1 MTYFVDWS
9 TKKRDLRLQAPGMCS
24 DIIIF
29 TWIFFVGKSFEL
41 FYPKLVSLSWKNYL
55 TVVRGEPFGNLH
67 RKSSKSQI
75 VTTFTVL
82 ILHRNDLIFFQV
94 FIIWA
99 LIVKTIEFETFTYSQ
114 ISQRWLI
121 FFVPQKKTKIL
132 SFLPNDQYFHL
143 NLFLRLFIWPLSP
156 ETCQFE

>member
-1 MTYFVDWS
+1 MIKNESFMTHFVNWS
-9 TKKRDLRLQAPGMCS
+9 TKKWDLRLLARAMWS

-41 FYPKLVSLSWKNYL
+41 FYPKLVSLSWKKYL
-55 TVVRGEPFGNLH
+55 TVVRGESFGNLH

-99 LIVKTIEFETFTYSQ
+99 LIVKTIEFENFKYSQ
-114 ISQRWLI
+114 ISHRWLI
-121 FFVPQKKTKIL
+121 FFVPQKKQKI
-132 SFLPNDQYFHL
+132 
-143 NLFLRLFIWPLSP
+143 
-156 ETCQFE
+156 